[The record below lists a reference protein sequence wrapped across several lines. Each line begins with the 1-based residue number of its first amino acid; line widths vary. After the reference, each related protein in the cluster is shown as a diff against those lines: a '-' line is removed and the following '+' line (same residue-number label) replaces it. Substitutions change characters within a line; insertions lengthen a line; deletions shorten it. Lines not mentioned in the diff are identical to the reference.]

1 MKMKKINRKEEKRN
15 VLEVNKSRNYDG
27 KIIV

>member
-27 KIIV
+27 QIIV